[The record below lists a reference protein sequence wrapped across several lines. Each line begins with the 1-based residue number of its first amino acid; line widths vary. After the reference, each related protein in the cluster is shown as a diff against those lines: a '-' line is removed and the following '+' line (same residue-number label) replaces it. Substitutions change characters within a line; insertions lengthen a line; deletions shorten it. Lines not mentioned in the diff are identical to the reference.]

1 MSKVPREKKEATL
14 GISLIPV
21 LVIMVALAYAIIV
34 MGADPHIP
42 ILIGAAVGALIAVYN
57 LGFTWEE
64 VEKGI
69 IDSIGSVM
77 QAILILAVIGMLI
90 GTWIGGGIV
99 PTLIYYGLQI
109 LSPTFFLI
117 TALLLCSVVSLAT
130 GSSWTTAGTVGVALI
145 GIAQGLGISPAL
157 AAGCI
162 VSGAYFGDKMSPLS
176 DTTNLA
182 PAMAGATLFDHI
194 RHMMYTTGLSYG
206 IAAIIYIL
214 LGLQYRG
221 KAIDAAEIQGILTAI
236 ESIYVINPLFLLVPV
251 VTIAAVAMKIPAIPG
266 LLLGVLLGG
275 VCMLFQ
281 GSGDPASIVD
291 AIHYGVGASS
301 GHEMVD
307 ELLSGGGMDSMMW
320 TISLIMCALTFGG
333 VLESTG
339 MMATIANKLLQFAKN
354 TGSLILVTVLS
365 CLFVNVLCADQYL
378 GIALPGKMF
387 KDVYAE
393 RGLAPRNLSRT
404 LEDSGTVT
412 SALVPWNTCG
422 ATMAEFL
429 GVATFAYAPFAFFN
443 VLSPIV
449 SVIYGFTGFSIMT
462 IEEDPTSPQFKQ
474 KMKVKKS
481 PKELAEYTANY
492 EAKAKLAE

>member
-393 RGLAPRNLSRT
+393 RGLAPRNLSRA
-404 LEDSGTVT
+404 LEDSG
-412 SALVPWNTCG
+412 
-422 ATMAEFL
+422 
-429 GVATFAYAPFAFFN
+429 
-443 VLSPIV
+443 
-449 SVIYGFTGFSIMT
+449 
-462 IEEDPTSPQFKQ
+462 
-474 KMKVKKS
+474 
-481 PKELAEYTANY
+481 
-492 EAKAKLAE
+492 

>member
-1 MSKVPREKKEATL
+1 MSKVPRERKEATL
-14 GISLIPV
+14 GISVIP
-21 LVIMVALAYAIIV
+21 IIV
-34 MGADPHIP
+34 IIASLAIGILLFGADPHIP
-42 ILIGAAVGALIAVYN
+42 ILIGASVGALIAVFS
-57 LGFTWEE
+57 LGYKWEE
-64 VEKGI
+64 IEKGI

-90 GTWIGGGIV
+90 GTWIAGGVV

-109 LSPTFFLI
+109 LSPTFFLV
-117 TALLLCSVVSLAT
+117 TALILCSIVAIAT

-145 GIAQGLGISPAL
+145 GIAQGLGISVPL

-194 RHMMYTTGLSYG
+194 RHMFYTTGLSYG
-206 IAAIIYIL
+206 IAAIVYIII
-214 LGLQYRG
+214 GLQYRG
-221 KAIDAAEIQGILTAI
+221 QQLDTAEINGILEAI
-236 ESIYVINPLFLLVPV
+236 KTIYTINPLFLLVPV
-251 VTIAAVAMKIPAIPG
+251 ITIGAVAMKIPAIPG
-266 LLLGVLLGG
+266 LLLGVLLGAIS
-275 VCMLFQ
+275 MLFQ
-281 GSGDPASIVD
+281 GGGLGDMIG
-291 AIHYGVGASS
+291 AIHYGVEAAS

-307 ELLSGGGMDSMMW
+307 SLLSGGGMHSMMW

-339 MMATIANKLLQFAKN
+339 MMQCIASKMMSWARS

-365 CLFVNVLCADQYL
+365 CLFVNILCADQYL

-387 KDVYAE
+387 KDAYAE
-393 RGLAPRNLSRT
+393 RGLAPRNLSRA

-422 ATMAEFL
+422 ATMAGFL
-429 GVATFAYAPFAFFN
+429 GVSTFMYAPFAFFN
-443 VLSPIV
+443 ILSPIV
-449 SVIYGFTGFSIMT
+449 SVIYGYTGFSIMT
-462 IEEDPTSPQFKQ
+462 LDKDPASPQYKH
-474 KMKVKKS
+474 KMKLKKS
-481 PKELAEYTANY
+481 NKELKEYIANY
-492 EAKAKLAE
+492 QAKAH

>member
-1 MSKVPREKKEATL
+1 MSKVPREKKQATL
-14 GISLIPV
+14 GISIIPV
-21 LVIMVALAYAIIV
+21 IVIVAFLAVAIIV
-34 MGADPHIP
+34 FGADPHIP
-42 ILIGAAVGALIAVYN
+42 ILIGAAVGTFIAVYV
-57 LGFTWEE
+57 LGYKWDEIE
-64 VEKGI
+64 AGI
-69 IDSIGSVM
+69 ITSIGSVM
-77 QAILILAVIGMLI
+77 QAILILAIIGMLI
-90 GTWIGGGIV
+90 GTWIAGGIV

-109 LSPTFFLI
+109 LSPSFFLV
-117 TALLLCSVVSLAT
+117 TALFLCSIVALAT

-145 GIAQGLGISPAL
+145 GIAAGLGISIPL

-194 RHMMYTTGLSYG
+194 KHMFYTTGLSYG
-206 IAAIIYIL
+206 ITAVIFII

-221 KAIDAAEIQGILTAI
+221 QELNATEIQGILDAI
-236 ESIYVINPLFLLVPV
+236 KSIYIINPLFLLVPV
-251 VTIAAVAMKIPAIPG
+251 ITIGAVAMKIPAIPG
-266 LLLGVLLGG
+266 LILGVVLGG
-275 VCMLFQ
+275 ICMTFQ
-281 GSGDPASIVD
+281 GGDF
-291 AIHYGVGASS
+291 GAMLNVIQNGTEAAS

-307 ELLSGGGMDSMMW
+307 QLLTNGGMQSMMW

-339 MMATIANKLLQFAKN
+339 MMQCIAGKMLDFAKS

-387 KDVYAE
+387 KDAYAE
-393 RGLAPRNLSRT
+393 RGLAPRNLSRA

-422 ATMAEFL
+422 ATMAAFL
-429 GVATFAYAPFAFFN
+429 GVSTFAYAPFAFFN
-443 VLSPIV
+443 ILSPIV
-449 SVIYGFTGFSIMT
+449 SSLYGFIGFSIMT
-462 IEEDPTSPQFKQ
+462 LEEDPASEQYVRP
-474 KMKVKKS
+474 MKLKKS
-481 PKELAEYTANY
+481 NAELQEYTTNY
-492 EAKAKLAE
+492 QKKHAQA

>member
-21 LVIMVALAYAIIV
+21 IVVVAVLGIAIIV
-34 MGADPHIP
+34 FGQDPHIP
-42 ILIGAAVGALIAVYN
+42 ILVGAAVGALIAVYK
-57 LGFTWEE
+57 LGYTWEE
-64 VEKGI
+64 IETGI

-109 LSPTFFLI
+109 LSPSFFLI
-117 TALLLCSVVSLAT
+117 SALILCSIVSLAT

-182 PAMAGATLFDHI
+182 PAMAGANLFDHI
-194 RHMMYTTGLSYG
+194 RHMFYTTGVSYG
-206 IAAIIYIL
+206 IAAIIYIV

-221 KAIDAAEIQGILTAI
+221 QQLDAGEILGILEAI
-236 ESIYVINPLFLLVPV
+236 ESLYVINPLFLLVPV
-251 VTIAAVAMKIPAIPG
+251 VTIGAVAMKVPAIPG
-266 LLLGVLLGG
+266 LLLGVVLGG
-275 VCMLFQ
+275 FCMLFQ
-281 GSGDPASIVD
+281 GGDAGGILS
-291 AIHYGVGASS
+291 AIHYGVEAAS

-307 ELLSGGGMDSMMW
+307 SLLSGGGMDGMMW

-339 MMATIANKLLQFAKN
+339 MMQTIARTMLEKAKS
-354 TGSLILVTVLS
+354 TGSLILVTILS

-387 KDVYAE
+387 KDAYAE
-393 RGLAPRNLSRT
+393 RGLAPRNLSRA

-422 ATMAEFL
+422 ATMASFL

-443 VLSPIV
+443 LLSPIV
-449 SVIYGFTGFSIMT
+449 SAIYGFTGFSIMT
-462 IEEDPTSPQFKQ
+462 IEEDPASPEYKH
-474 KMKVKKS
+474 KMKLKKS
-481 PKELAEYTANY
+481 PKELEEYIANY
-492 EAKAKLAE
+492 KAK